1 MLLLYVDAVIQVLIN
16 NESFDL
22 TELVLKSSVSLSFLT
37 SDQTA
42 CSLSTCN
49 CCIGLY
55 TLKD

>member
-1 MLLLYVDAVIQVLIN
+1 MGLYVDAVIQVLIN

-37 SDQTA
+37 RTGF
-42 CSLSTCN
+42 
-49 CCIGLY
+49 IGLY